1 MKRRTS
7 GFTFVEVLAAL
18 LFLGITIPA
27 VVGALMVGGRAAT
40 VSERR
45 AIATELLENRLSEL
59 MIDNTWKNAAS
70 RGEFGA
76 DYPGYRY
83 EMTQANWKNDT
94 AMTEL
99 TFKVFFKVQGQEYD
113 VQLTTLVNDQL
124 SDTEET
130 TNTGTGT
137 GTGTGQ

>member
-1 MKRRTS
+1 MKRRAS
-7 GFTFVEVLAAL
+7 AFTFVEVLAAL

-27 VVGALMVGGRAAT
+27 VVGALMTAGRAAT

-45 AIATELLENRLSEL
+45 AIATELGENLLSEL
-59 MIDNTWKNAAS
+59 MIDNAWKNASS
-70 RGEFGA
+70 RGEFSA

-99 TFKVFFKVQGQEYD
+99 MFKVLFKVQGQEYE

-124 SDTEET
+124 TDTDET
-130 TNTGTGT
+130 TTGTT
-137 GTGTGQ
+137 R